1 MTGKEHEAQA
11 IKLELQLQMHFHA
24 RGKDIDGALH
34 KRTLAKVLA
43 AVK

>member
-1 MTGKEHEAQA
+1 MTGKQHEAQA